1 MKKKLNIPLL
11 IFCIALPLGVGF
23 LSSLFTGEMSL
34 TYQGITQPPLSPPA
48 IVFPIVWTIL
58 YTLMGISSYIIIQS
72 DSKDKAFALK
82 LYGANLFFNFFWSI
96 IFFKYQDF
104 LFAFAWLTLLLT
116 VVIWMVLEFKKI
128 SPLAALLNVPYIIW
142 LIFAAYLNF
151 GVYVLN

>member
-11 IFCIALPLGVGF
+11 VFCIALPLGVGF
-23 LSSLFTGEMSL
+23 LSSFFTGDMSL
-34 TYQGITQPPLSPPA
+34 GYQGITQPPLSPPA

-72 DSKDKAFALK
+72 DNKDKAFALK

-104 LFAFAWLTLLLT
+104 LFAFAWLILLLT
-116 VVIWMVLEFKKI
+116 VVIWMVTEFRKI
-128 SPLAALLNVPYIIW
+128 STLAALLNVPYIIW
-142 LIFAAYLNF
+142 LVFAAYLNF